1 MEYSISVDEGSR
13 ITGIC
18 PDDLSGGGWIRAAED
33 RLTAHT
39 GVTVGQMFSGLE
51 DAHGVALYKWANG
64 YAELRTA
71 EEMAADAPESEP
83 TEISEAERLDQI
95 EAGLIEL
102 AALFMGGM

>member
-1 MEYSISVDEGSR
+1 MDYSISVDEGGR

-39 GVTVGQMFSGLE
+39 GVSVGQMFSGLE
-51 DAHGVALYKWANG
+51 DAHGIALYKWANG
-64 YAELRTA
+64 YAELRTSG
-71 EEMAADAPESEP
+71 EMAADAPESTPPEP
-83 TEISEAERLDQI
+83 SDAERLDEI

-102 AALFMGGM
+102 AAILAGGM